1 MKIAVLSDTH
11 GNRSMMKRA
20 VEKIQHCDVV
30 IHLGDNV
37 RDVEYLRSYIQRPFY
52 VVRGNCDFESKV
64 PNELL
69 LHVGG
74 KKLLMT
80 HGHKYN
86 VKYSLMSLMYKG
98 EEEEVDIILF
108 GHTHIPMNE
117 YNQNILIMNPGS
129 VGNPRVGSSTI
140 GLIEIKDEVIHSSIV
155 EI

>member
-11 GNRSMMKRA
+11 GNRSLMNRA

-30 IHLGDNV
+30 IHLGDND
-37 RDVEYLRSYIQRPFY
+37 RDVEYLKRYVDLPFH
-52 VVRGNCDFESKV
+52 VVKGNCDFGSKA
-64 PNELL
+64 PNELCQYI
-69 LHVGG
+69 GG
-74 KKLLMT
+74 KKVLIT

-98 EEEEVDIILF
+98 EEEEADIILF
-108 GHTHIPMNE
+108 GHTHVAMKE

-129 VGNPRVGSSTI
+129 VGNPRMGPATI
-140 GLIEIKDEVIHSSIV
+140 GLIEIKDEVIYSSIV